1 MGSAKGHSLLHQ
13 PQEAY
18 MGLSRPRLRRWLVIY
33 ESVSIAVSILAWF
46 SSRGAPAESIAFIR
60 ARGALSA
67 VLHIWL
73 SNVSSFFIG
82 AVLAVLHPAL
92 GVLAAAFASL
102 GLGELLA
109 SWLAGYCSTPH
120 LVYGVVETQA
130 YILLWLLAAR
140 TYYVQRS
147 CRSLLCRW
155 RATLR
160 ETGRLLVYAFT
171 VFLLLA
177 VVEVL
182 EVRAFG

>member
-1 MGSAKGHSLLHQ
+1 MPRIRRLAAWLLVYELVSL
-13 PQEAY
+13 AVA
-18 MGLSRPRLRRWLVIY
+18 GLVGVL
-33 ESVSIAVSILAWF
+33 
-46 SSRGAPAESIAFIR
+46 SRGAPVESVAFIR
-60 ARGALSA
+60 SRGLVEAAAS
-67 VLHIWL
+67 IWL
-73 SNVSSFFIG
+73 NNVASFLTAAALI
-82 AVLAVLHPAL
+82 VVHPVL
-92 GVLAAAFASL
+92 GVLASALTSYS
-102 GLGELLA
+102 LGELVA

-120 LVYGVVETQA
+120 MVYGVVETQA

-140 TYYVQRS
+140 TYYVQRG
-147 CRSLLCRW
+147 CRSLMCRW